1 MSKRTGGPAFPCRLD
16 IPQGMTL
23 RDYFASSAMAGY
35 VMGWPLQTDA
45 PIENLPVI
53 AKMSYKIADAMLE
66 ERLKT

>member
-1 MSKRTGGPAFPCRLD
+1 MSKTTGGPAFPCGTTN
-16 IPQGMTL
+16 GMSL

-66 ERLKT
+66 QRLKT

>member
-1 MSKRTGGPAFPCRLD
+1 
-16 IPQGMTL
+16 
-23 RDYFASSAMAGY
+23 MAGY